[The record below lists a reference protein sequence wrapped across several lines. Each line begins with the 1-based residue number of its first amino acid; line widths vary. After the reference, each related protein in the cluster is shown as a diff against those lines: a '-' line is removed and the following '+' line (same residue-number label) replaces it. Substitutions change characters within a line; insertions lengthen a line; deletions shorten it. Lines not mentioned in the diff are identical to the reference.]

1 MRRSNYVYAANAVAG
16 GIIGYLLY
24 HPLGVGLYL
33 CGVFG
38 EFPNEAELYLGIV
51 VLFCALLGGTL
62 FWTAMYFTMKKFYD
76 VKKKRYFKY
85 SLIPFFAVIL
95 LRLLYEYLK
104 TWAK

>member
-1 MRRSNYVYAANAVAG
+1 MNNRRVFIAVAVTG
-16 GIIGYLLY
+16 AVFGYLLF

-38 EFPNEAELYLGIV
+38 EAPNEAELYLGIIT
-51 VLFCALLGGTL
+51 LFCTALAGVLMWL
-62 FWTAMYFTMKKFYD
+62 SMYFIMKKFYG
-76 VKKKRYFKY
+76 VKRKRFCKY
-85 SLIPFFAVIL
+85 ALIPFFAVIL